1 MVRIMTTSI
10 IRHGVILLVCG
21 CLFSPR
27 GSHAEDSPH
36 WSKSSCEVCHTEAAP
51 ADGASL
57 QAADAEALCESCHG
71 GRGAAKACRHRSGI
85 PAGDM
90 KIDANLAPAIK
101 NGQVVCSTCHDVAY
115 QCKHARIEYSYQNP
129 GFLRDRT
136 TRRASE
142 YCLRCHDASA
152 YQALNPHEGVAG
164 DPSRATC
171 SLCHVGVPE
180 SDGKGGLHVAF
191 NMQHDFIMQYDMN
204 ETCTGCHRVGPHPR
218 NLFSR
223 EHSDEWV
230 HLTIASA
237 DVAANM
243 REAEREQGIRLP
255 LNPDTGEIYCATCH
269 NPHEFRGGPVA
280 QQPKHRLRVDDI
292 CQVCHDK

>member
-57 QAADAEALCESCHG
+57 RAADAEVLCESCHG

-90 KIDANLAPAIK
+90 TIDANLAPALK
-101 NGQVVCSTCHDVAY
+101 NGQVVCSTCHDVVY
-115 QCKHARIEYSYQNP
+115 QCEHARIEYSYQNP

-136 TRRASE
+136 TRRTGE

-152 YQALNPHEGVAG
+152 YEVLNPHEGVAG
-164 DPSRATC
+164 DPPRATC
-171 SLCHVGVPE
+171 ELCHAGIPG
-180 SDGKGGLHVAF
+180 SDGEGAIRVAF
-191 NMQHDFIMQYDMN
+191 NMQYDLN
-204 ETCTGCHRVGPHPR
+204 ETCRGCHDVGPHPR

-223 EHSDEWV
+223 DHSDEWV
-230 HLTIASA
+230 HLTVPSPNIAA
-237 DVAANM
+237 KM
-243 REAEREQGIRLP
+243 RQSEATLGIRLP
-255 LNPDTGEIYCATCH
+255 LHPETGEIHCGTCH
-269 NPHEFRGGPVA
+269 DPHEFKGGPVSA
-280 QQPKHRLRVDDI
+280 QPEHRLRANDF
-292 CQVCHDK
+292 CQVCHEK